1 MAVQLLEILDL
12 CDEWLQPHRFND
24 YCPNGLQVSGNDTVS
39 RVVTGVTASMALIE
53 AAIEGDANAIIVHHG
68 YFWRGDDPCVRGILR
83 NRLALLLRHN
93 INLIVYHLPLDAQP
107 KFGNNRQLAD
117 LLNIQVTGNMGLGE
131 EPALGLTGTLQKP
144 VSGEQ
149 FANLLEQK
157 LNRKPLHLMGQAK
170 TVKRIAWCTGAA
182 QDGIERAAQL
192 GVDAYLTGEVSERTV
207 HLAREYGLH
216 FYAAGHHATERY
228 GIKALGE
235 RLAAQL
241 SIEARFIDID
251 NPV

>member
-1 MAVQLLEILDL
+1 MTVQLSELLDH
-12 CDEWLQPHRFND
+12 CDEWLQPQRFKD

-53 AAIEGDANAIIVHHG
+53 AAIDCDADTIIVHHG

-93 INLIVYHLPLDAQP
+93 INLIAYHLPLDAQP
-107 KFGNNRQLAD
+107 EFGNNRQLAD
-117 LLNIQVTGNMGLGE
+117 LLNIQVTGNMEFGD
-131 EPALGLTGTLQKP
+131 EPALGLTGSLPEP
-144 VSGEQ
+144 VPGEQ

-157 LNRKPLHLMGQAK
+157 LNRKPLHIMGQAK
-170 TVKRIAWCTGAA
+170 TIKRIAWCTGAA
-182 QDGIERAAQL
+182 QDAIEKAAQL
-192 GVDAYLTGEVSERTV
+192 GADAYLTGEVSERTV
-207 HLAREYGLH
+207 HLAREHGLH